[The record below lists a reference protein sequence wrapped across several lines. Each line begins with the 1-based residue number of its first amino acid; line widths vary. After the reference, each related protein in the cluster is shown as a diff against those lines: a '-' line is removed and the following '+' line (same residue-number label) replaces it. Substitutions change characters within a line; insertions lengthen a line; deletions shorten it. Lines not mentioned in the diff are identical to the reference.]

1 MPRNGPFPKEQTGS
15 ISRNASEFDQLP
27 AITSQASKVW
37 QQSWKAK
44 APSHQNINLFMILT
58 ILILTARVYVLSDA
72 GCIHPFN
79 TGFKPETPIF
89 SSQQVMFMND
99 SRFAN
104 DEMWV
109 NRDAMM
115 EVLHNWA
122 KITPRGHGLVSIDH
136 PEEYGLEEPIL
147 IKPTGKSVSNE
158 PFLTYQISVFHSIHC
173 LSAILY
179 SHAELLRG
187 EKDPVPQDHITHCF
201 DYLRQSIMCTAHTK
215 LEGDSASRGYIKPW
229 GTMHTCAN
237 YDEVIDWANQ
247 ISPWEFPPDSVL

>member
-79 TGFKPETPIF
+79 TGFKPETPICTTSLTEKWPMLI

-122 KITPRGHGLVSIDH
+122 KITPS
-136 PEEYGLEEPIL
+136 
-147 IKPTGKSVSNE
+147 T
-158 PFLTYQISVFHSIHC
+158 
-173 LSAILY
+173 
-179 SHAELLRG
+179 
-187 EKDPVPQDHITHCF
+187 
-201 DYLRQSIMCTAHTK
+201 
-215 LEGDSASRGYIKPW
+215 
-229 GTMHTCAN
+229 
-237 YDEVIDWANQ
+237 
-247 ISPWEFPPDSVL
+247 